1 MTKLTIFAVAAGLLA
16 GCAGGRPA
24 AVRYGGGIPVAVGL
38 GTEPDFDLEHD
49 PGTDRSFFSWSSV
62 AGSGASSVSLLC
74 VDAAGRE
81 LWRAAPAM
89 ARGGAGREF
98 EARIAASSSSVFA
111 AWDEVSGGSIT
122 LNAEAFGVDGST
134 LPLKD
139 RIYGLSR
146 VSRGS
151 NAIIPLRGGAAAAAW
166 EDLDPALGTT
176 YVGVAELGP
185 EGVRWQRILGDRS
198 RRERYMAPVVAP
210 SDDGGVLAAF
220 RLIDDGDRG
229 IVVRKFAAD
238 GAAWP
243 SDVQASD
250 AFGYKSS
257 AQIISNGRGGAYV
270 VWEDGRN
277 GNIDLYAQQISS
289 AGAVLWR
296 SDGVP
301 LAVTDGNSWN
311 PAIAPDGKGGFFC
324 AWIDDNQGSQWQ
336 LKIQRLGPDGRPLWG
351 RDATTV
357 CPSGSRQSVPSL
369 VPDGSGGAIVLW
381 NEDRYGPLDIFAQ
394 RFSADG
400 ARLWRSG
407 GERVDKSGRDHLFPQ
422 VKADGKG
429 GFLVAWKERADGK
442 WGITAQRLDASGARM
457 WK

>member
-1 MTKLTIFAVAAGLLA
+1 MIRLSLLIVAAGLLA
-16 GCAGGRPA
+16 GCAGGRTA
-24 AVRYGGGIPVAVGL
+24 AVRHIRTPVAEGL
-38 GTEPDFDLEHD
+38 RTEPDFDLEHD
-49 PGTDRSFFSWSSV
+49 PGTDRSFFSWTSV
-62 AGSGASSVSLLC
+62 SGSGASSVSLLC
-74 VDAAGRE
+74 VDAVGRK

-98 EARIAASSSSVFA
+98 EARIAASSTSIFTV
-111 AWDEVSGGSIT
+111 WDEVAGGSIT
-122 LNAEAFGVDGST
+122 LNAEAFGMNGST

-151 NAIIPLRGGAAAAAW
+151 NVIIPLPGGAAAAAW
-166 EDLDPALGTT
+166 EDLDPKFDTT

-185 EGVRWQRILGDRS
+185 GGVRWQRIMGDRS
-198 RRERYMAPVVAP
+198 RGERYMAPVVAP

-220 RLIDDGDRG
+220 RLIDNGDRG
-229 IVVRKFAAD
+229 IVVRKFSAD
-238 GAAWP
+238 GSAWP
-243 SDVQASD
+243 IDVQASD

-257 AQIISNGRGGAYV
+257 AQITSNGRGGAYV

-336 LKIQRLGPDGRPLWG
+336 LKIQRLGPAGRPLWG
-351 RDATTV
+351 ADAVTV
-357 CPSGSRQSVPSL
+357 CPSDNRQSVPSL
-369 VPDGSGGAIVLW
+369 VPDGSGGAIVVW
-381 NEDRYGPLDIFAQ
+381 DEDRYGPLDIFAQ

-400 ARLWRSG
+400 ARLWPAG
-407 GERVDKSGRDHLFPQ
+407 GAHVDNSGRDHLFPQ
-422 VKADGKG
+422 VEPDGKG
-429 GFLVAWKERADGK
+429 GFLVAWKEKAAGK
-442 WGITAQRLDASGARM
+442 WAVMAQRLDASGTRV

>member
-1 MTKLTIFAVAAGLLA
+1 MIRLSLLMAVAGLLA
-16 GCAGGRPA
+16 ACAGGRPA
-24 AVRYGGGIPVAVGL
+24 AVRHWGITVAEGMR
-38 GTEPDFDLEHD
+38 TEPDFDLEHD
-49 PGTDRSFFSWSSV
+49 PGTDRSFFSWTSV

-98 EARIAASSSSVFA
+98 EARIAASSSAIFA
-111 AWDEVSGGSIT
+111 AWDEVAGGSIT
-122 LNAEAFGVDGST
+122 LNAEAFGVNGST

-151 NAIIPLRGGAAAAAW
+151 NVVVPLPGGTAAAAW
-166 EDLDPALGTT
+166 EDLDPGLDTT

-185 EGVRWQRILGDRS
+185 AGVRWQRIMGDRS
-198 RRERYMAPVVAP
+198 RGERYMAPVVAP
-210 SDDGGVLAAF
+210 SGDGGVLAAF
-220 RLIDDGDRG
+220 RLIDNGDRG
-229 IVVRKFAAD
+229 IVVRKFSAD
-238 GAAWP
+238 GSAWP
-243 SDVQASD
+243 LDVQASD

-257 AQIISNGRGGAYV
+257 AQITSNGLGGAYV

-289 AGAVLWR
+289 AGAVMWR
-296 SDGVP
+296 TDGVP

-311 PAIAPDGKGGFFC
+311 PVIAPDGKGGFFC

-336 LKIQRLGPDGRPLWG
+336 LKMQRLGPDGRPLWG
-351 RDATTV
+351 ADAVTV
-357 CPSGSRQSVPSL
+357 CPSDSRQSVPSL
-369 VPDGSGGAIVLW
+369 VPDGSGGAIVVW

-394 RFSADG
+394 RFSAAG
-400 ARLWRSG
+400 ARLWPAG
-407 GERVDKSGRDHLFPQ
+407 GARVDNSGRDHLFPQ
-422 VKADGKG
+422 VEPDGKG
-429 GFLVAWKERADGK
+429 GFLVAWKEKAEGK
-442 WGITAQRLDASGARM
+442 WRIMAQRLNASCACV